1 MKQGKTWIFQH
12 KPAILS
18 TGVIGG
24 PFEKK
29 SPYSSIFDACKDS
42 LWMEQD
48 SFEKANRILIEDAM
62 DRVLSKSTVPVE
74 NIDALLMGDLI
85 NQITPSSLA
94 ARTFSTPYLGLF
106 SACATSMEGLAL
118 SAALVDGGYC
128 DHVLTGASSHNAAVE
143 KQFRYPTEYGGQKPP
158 TAQWTVTGAG
168 VALIGKESTENK
180 AKAYIEKATIGK
192 VVDKG
197 IKDPF
202 NMGAAMAP
210 AAADVIDRHFRQ
222 TNQTPDDFDL
232 IITGDLAWIGHS
244 ITEDLLKEKGWVF
257 NKEQFLDCGKMMYV
271 DHPGVVQAG
280 ASGPACSAMML
291 YSHFLNELENGS
303 VKKILA
309 VATGALLSPL
319 TFQQGESIPCIAH
332 AVEMVSAVNGA
343 QQGKES

>member
-12 KPAILS
+12 KPSILS

-48 SFEKANRILIEDAM
+48 SFEKANRILIEDAV
-62 DRVLSKSTVPVE
+62 DTVLSKSAVLAE
-74 NIDALLMGDLI
+74 DIDALLMGDLI

-128 DHVLTGASSHNAAVE
+128 DNVLTGASSHNAAVE

-168 VALIGKESTENK
+168 VALIGRESSQNK
-180 AKAYIEKATIGK
+180 AIAHIEKATIGK
-192 VVDKG
+192 VLDKG

-222 TNQTPDDFDL
+222 TNQSPEDFDL
-232 IITGDLAWIGHS
+232 IVTGDLAWIGHS
-244 ITEDLLKEKGWVF
+244 ITEDLLKEKGWHF
-257 NKEQFLDCGKMMYV
+257 KEEQFLDCGKLMYL
-271 DHPGVVQAG
+271 DDPAVQAG
-280 ASGPACSAMML
+280 ASGPACSAMMI
-291 YSHFLNELENGS
+291 YSHFLKELEKGS
-303 VKKILA
+303 IKKILA

-332 AVEMVSAVNGA
+332 AVELVCADNSSRHGR
-343 QQGKES
+343 ES